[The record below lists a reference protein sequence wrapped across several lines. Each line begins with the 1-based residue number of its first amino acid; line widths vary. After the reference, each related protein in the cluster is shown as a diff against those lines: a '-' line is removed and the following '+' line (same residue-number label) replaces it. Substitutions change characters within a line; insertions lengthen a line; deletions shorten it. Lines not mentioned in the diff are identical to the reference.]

1 MSIYRKQSDDLKTF
15 DSAEEFLKYYENNR
29 KDIDSTHTRSLNLK
43 FKIDG
48 HHLGRK
54 QGKLIL
60 YPINKVEDNISN
72 DDSNSDLKEMYEQ
85 LKQDVLDLNER
96 LKKLEEYDVRS
107 QPEAYFKPQTNSHL
121 CYHK

>member
-1 MSIYRKQSDDLKTF
+1 MSIYKKQSDDLKTF

-43 FKIDG
+43 YKING

-60 YPINKVEDNISN
+60 YPVNKVENNVSN
-72 DDSNSDLKEMYEQ
+72 DDSDLNQKNKIEDLEDRYEQ
-85 LKQDVLDLNER
+85 LKDALIDLNER
-96 LKKLEEYDVRS
+96 LKIIEAKLLNS
-107 QPEAYFKPQTNSHL
+107 QTSFQT
-121 CYHK
+121 YYVK